1 MYRNFANVSDVS
13 KLECCCRFKTS
24 FRTVVKQLTRFQLI
38 VWSLV
43 SVEHWSIAA
52 DVWSVCDSYV
62 LFKPFLRHA
71 DRSDSSTDFSLWW
84 L

>member
-52 DVWSVCDSYV
+52 DV
-62 LFKPFLRHA
+62 
-71 DRSDSSTDFSLWW
+71 
-84 L
+84 